1 MRMAKCGLITKSMIV
16 CFDMKKLLILLFSI
30 LIASCVDSVDPE
42 RLDFSSD
49 TFCEKSPKVEVRDG
63 LFYLL
68 NQQEPYSGE
77 NICVY
82 KSNGQYYIQGVIKKG
97 LRYGKQTKWYENGQI
112 GEEGNFIDGK
122 EDGKWTY
129 WYENGQIMME
139 ASGINGKEDG
149 KWTMWY
155 ENGQIMMEGNFID
168 GKEDGKQTV
177 WDENGQIEGEAIY
190 KNGECISGD
199 CDYFEDL

>member
-1 MRMAKCGLITKSMIV
+1 
-16 CFDMKKLLILLFSI
+16 MKKLLILLFSL
-30 LIASCVDSVDPE
+30 LITSCIDNVDPE

-122 EDGKWTY
+122 EDGKMT
-129 WYENGQIMME
+129 E
-139 ASGINGKEDG
+139 
-149 KWTMWY
+149 
-155 ENGQIMMEGNFID
+155 
-168 GKEDGKQTV
+168 
-177 WDENGQIEGEAIY
+177 WDENGQINSVANY
-190 KNGECISGD
+190 KDGECGSGD
-199 CDYFEDL
+199 C